1 MIPITIEEIV
11 IFMIRLD
18 ISHARSHSKTTSGD
32 KRAETAQK
40 CLQLF
45 TYRFSL
51 FFFSQI
57 EKQLV
62 NEVIYEKKLGGR
74 RPFKDSKLQVKL
86 IQPVSSPTYIPLL
99 ARALDV

>member
-1 MIPITIEEIV
+1 
-11 IFMIRLD
+11 MIRLD
-18 ISHARSHSKTTSGD
+18 ISHARSHSKKTSGD
-32 KRAETAQK
+32 TRAETAPK

-51 FFFSQI
+51 FFSQI

>member
-1 MIPITIEEIV
+1 
-11 IFMIRLD
+11 MIRLD
-18 ISHARSHSKTTSGD
+18 ISHARSHSKKTSGD
-32 KRAETAQK
+32 TRAETAPK

-51 FFFSQI
+51 FFFPK
-57 EKQLV
+57 KQLV